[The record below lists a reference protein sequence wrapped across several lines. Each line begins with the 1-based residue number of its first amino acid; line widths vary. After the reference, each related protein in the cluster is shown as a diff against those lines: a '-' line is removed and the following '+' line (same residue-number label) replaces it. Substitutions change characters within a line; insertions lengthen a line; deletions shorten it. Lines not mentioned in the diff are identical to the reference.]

1 MKRKL
6 LQTGLIMLGLCIPAY
21 LFAAEYYFF
30 IRFTDK
36 NNTPYSLQEPR
47 DYLSERAL
55 IRRSAFQID
64 PDSTDLPVDP
74 AYIAKIQSQG
84 VCVHSASKWLNGV
97 TVVTTDSTL
106 IHPIRQLPFVRHV
119 QFTGLRTVPTQLP
132 SRLKYSFDAAS
143 YGSALAQI
151 NQLKGTVVHQQG
163 FRGRGI
169 LIAVLDAGFRNVDT
183 NPGFDSL
190 RLSKRLTGSMS
201 VIDPSTDVY
210 REDSHGALVLSA
222 MAGNLPGKYTGTAP
236 DASYYLLQTE
246 YVPTEYLVE
255 TDFWVRGA
263 EIADS
268 VGADIINS
276 SLGYTDFDDPGMN
289 FSYADMNGK
298 VARSSIA
305 AELAAKKGIIVCNSA
320 GNSGTLAWKF
330 LSSPADAHSVISVGS
345 VDLAGN
351 SSSFSSYGPSSD
363 DRIKPEV
370 SANGYRTAL
379 IDTGGAVVNGN
390 GTSFSSPLI
399 AGMAACYLQQ
409 LREQNTRFTVDQ
421 FISALLRSSS
431 LYATPHPQAGYGIP
445 DFSAVTGLISG
456 NRIAQQSQPFS
467 IIPEPGSS
475 QLTIRFLYPTAK
487 ATLTLTDIAGR
498 VIFRSGI
505 TEGMQELAPELPGA
519 GFYMVQ
525 ITIADQ
531 HYVQKVRV
539 Y

>member
-6 LQTGLIMLGLCIPAY
+6 LQTGLIMLGLSMPAY

-55 IRRSAFQID
+55 LRRSAFQID

-84 VCVHSASKWLNGV
+84 VSVHSASKWFNGI
-97 TVVTTDSTL
+97 TVITTDSTL
-106 IHPIRQLPFVRHV
+106 MHPIRQLPFVKQV
-119 QFTGLRTVPTQLP
+119 QFTGLRSAPSQSP
-132 SRLKYSFDAAS
+132 SRLKYSLDAVS

-151 NQLKGTVVHQQG
+151 NQLKGTVMHQQG

-190 RLSKRLTGSMS
+190 RLSNRLTGSVS

-263 EIADS
+263 EIVDS
-268 VGADIINS
+268 VGADLINS
-276 SLGYTDFDDPGMN
+276 SLGYTDFDDPDMN

-320 GNSGTLAWKF
+320 GNSGSLAWKY

-363 DRIKPEV
+363 GRIKPEV
-370 SANGYRTAL
+370 SANGFQTAL
-379 IDTGGAVVNGN
+379 IGTGGTVVNGN

-399 AGMAACYLQQ
+399 TGMAACYLQQ
-409 LREQNTRFTVDQ
+409 LREQNTRFTVNQ
-421 FISALLRSSS
+421 FISALIRSSS
-431 LYATPHPQAGYGIP
+431 LYSTPHPQAGYGIP
-445 DFSAVTGLISG
+445 DFSAVSGLISG

-467 IIPEPGSS
+467 ILAEPGST

-498 VIFRSGI
+498 VIFRSGV
-505 TEGMQELAPELPGA
+505 TEGRQELAPEIPGA

-531 HYVQKVRV
+531 QYVQKVRV